1 MNVHNLNKECRKH
14 LSSGKYDFNQLEV
27 LIKKNIN
34 YCLLVE
40 YMEGLAESYEVLGG
54 LYTYFGKTEKALT
67 YLEKSENVIISNNL
81 DKKYLV
87 NLYNIFVVYYIELT
101 CDHKNAIKYC
111 RDGIEIA
118 KKLNFNDTLS
128 KLTLNM
134 GVILLSM
141 GEFKDALSFSFSALD
156 YYLATDDVRSQ
167 MFCYSNIANIYYEM
181 NNGKAYDYFKKAY
194 DMANELNNT
203 IIIADCVRGIS
214 RIEFQQGNRDKACFL
229 LEEIIKKL
237 KNNGHSGWEIE
248 LQLQLI
254 EFYIEDKKIEN
265 AMKTINRVDYL
276 LQTLSN
282 LKFEK
287 KIYFYKSKIM
297 EITKDYKKAYEYYKK
312 YFELNEAFK
321 NQESIS
327 AVDKIIR
334 NHMEET
340 IKKLNGIADIGKKI
354 TAMTNFD
361 EIVDTVYDV
370 AEDILDAK
378 VFGIGI
384 LENEYIDFKFYVE
397 NMQEHSQGKI
407 YLNNPNS
414 FVAKSLRENKE
425 IIIKNLNIEYK
436 RYVSSIVPIKKFKND
451 KDIKSM
457 IVLPLRVGDN
467 VVGVITAQNYEIDGY
482 SPENIETL
490 RIISSYIA
498 IAFKNARQAKELER
512 LAITDTLTGIYNRR
526 YFNDKLREFFEQ
538 IEFSGKDISLIIVDI
553 DYFKNINDTYG
564 HKIGD
569 LFLKKLTEKMIE
581 VFSNASEVISRIGGE
596 EFAVIFYDKSREDV
610 FILAE
615 KLRCEIE
622 SLKMNIDGNFV
633 GITVSLGIS
642 DTRIKGI
649 MNPDILFKNSDDALY
664 IAKERGRNIVIER
677 K

>member
-1 MNVHNLNKECRKH
+1 MNVHNLNKECRKN
-14 LSSGKYDFNQLEV
+14 LSSGKYDFDQLE
-27 LIKKNIN
+27 LFIKKNIN

-54 LYTYFGKTEKALT
+54 LYTYFGRAEKALN
-67 YLEKSENVIISNNL
+67 YLTKSENIIISNNL

-101 CDHKNAIKYC
+101 CDHKNAIRYC

-118 KKLNFNDTLS
+118 KKLNINDTLS

-141 GEFKDALSFSFSALD
+141 GELKDALSFSFSALD
-156 YYLATDDVRSQ
+156 YCLATDDIRSQ

-181 NNGKAYDYFKKAY
+181 NDEKAYEYFKKGY
-194 DMANELNNT
+194 DIANELNN
-203 IIIADCVRGIS
+203 IIIISDCVRGIS
-214 RIEFQQGNRDKACFL
+214 KIEFRKGNSDKACFF
-229 LEEIIKKL
+229 LEEAIKKL
-237 KNNGHSGWEIE
+237 KSNGHSGWEIE

-254 EFYIEDKKIEN
+254 EFYIEEKKIEK
-265 AMKTINRVDYL
+265 AMETINRVNNL
-276 LQTLSN
+276 LENIKN
-282 LKFEK
+282 LKFEM

-297 EITKDYKKAYEYYKK
+297 ELTQDYKKAYEYYKK

-327 AVDKIIR
+327 DIDKIIR
-334 NHMEET
+334 THMEKT

-361 EIVDTVYDV
+361 EIVDTVYSV
-370 AEDILDAK
+370 VKDIIDAK
-378 VFGIGI
+378 IFGIGM
-384 LENEYIDFKFYVE
+384 LENEYIDFKFYYE
-397 NMQEHSQGKI
+397 NMIERSQGKI
-407 YLNNPNS
+407 YLNNPDS
-414 FVAKSLRENKE
+414 FVAKSVRENKD
-425 IIIKNLNIEYK
+425 IIIKNLNTEYK
-436 RYVSSIVPIKKFKND
+436 RYVKNIVAIKKFKKDND
-451 KDIKSM
+451 INSM
-457 IVLPLRVGDN
+457 IVLPLRVGEN
-467 VVGVITAQNYEIDGY
+467 VVGVITAQNYKVDGY

-526 YFNDKLREFFEQ
+526 YFNDKLREIFDK
-538 IEFSGKDISLIIVDI
+538 IEISGKCISLIIVDI

-569 LFLKKLTEKMIE
+569 LFLKKLTDKMIE
-581 VFSNASEVISRIGGE
+581 VFSSKSEVISRIGGE
-596 EFAVIFYDKSREDV
+596 EFAVIFHDKSREEV
-610 FILAE
+610 FMLAE
-615 KLRCEIE
+615 KLRYEIE
-622 SLKMNIDGNFV
+622 SLKINIDGNFI

-642 DTRIKGI
+642 DTRREGI
-649 MNPDILFKNSDDALY
+649 MTPDILFKNSDDALY
-664 IAKERGRNIVIER
+664 AAKEKGRNIVIEWR
-677 K
+677 